1 MSDATTVAEHRRRRV
16 LLGAAWLLAALHA
29 AFWLRRGWVSYDEG
43 LIGQSA
49 LRVLQGELPHRDFV
63 EVYTGGLSY
72 WNALAMRLFG
82 VRLLAPRILLW
93 ITYLAWVPALWYAA
107 SRVARPALAIAF
119 TALAVALSLPN
130 YSAAL
135 PSWYNLFLATFSVA
149 ALLRHVERGGRRW
162 LLLAGLAAGTSILF
176 KVIGLW
182 TVAAGLLALLWHEQS
197 LDTAG
202 DPADT
207 PRAADAGSRALHA
220 AIAVALVAW
229 VIAAAIAV
237 RGYRLDALV
246 HWMLPIAALTAL
258 LVRREWASPLPGWRE
273 RLPRLVPLFIPYVAG
288 ALLPF
293 LAFAAFYAAQGALPT
308 MLHGVFVRPLV
319 RVSRASWAVSPW
331 WTALFALPV
340 LALVL
345 SPARWWT
352 RRVELAAGVL
362 AMALVLLAG
371 RRDPV
376 FPAIWKSL
384 IALSPVFLTL
394 GAVRLVRAPAGNE
407 LESTE
412 RFALLASAASLA
424 LIQFPFAAPNYY
436 LYAAPLVVL
445 GWLAALP
452 GARGLERPS
461 GARVAAVFYFTFA
474 VWAIT
479 PAFLANMGRKFAEDP
494 QRVPLA
500 GPRGGLLV
508 RGAVRDMYADLGRL
522 VAEKAKGGYVYA
534 GPDAP
539 EVHFLTGARNPTPT
553 IFDFLEDS
561 VGRADRIRQ
570 AVVRH
575 DVHLVVIN
583 LFPDFSSLPPDELL
597 PWFRRHFPH
606 EQQVGKFLV
615 FWRD

>member
-1 MSDATTVAEHRRRRV
+1 MSDPRVAGRRTRRI
-16 LLGAAWLLAALHA
+16 LLGLAWLLAALHA
-29 AFWLRRGWVSYDEG
+29 AYWLRRGWVSYDEG

-82 VRLLAPRILLW
+82 VSLLAPRILLW
-93 ITYLAWVPALWYAA
+93 LAYVAWIPALWYAA
-107 SRVARPALAIAF
+107 TRVARPALALPF
-119 TALAVALSLPN
+119 TALAVALSIPN

-135 PSWYNLFLATFSVA
+135 PSWYNLFLATCSVA
-149 ALLRHVERGGRRW
+149 ALLRYVDRDRGGRRW

-182 TVAAGLLALLWHEQS
+182 TVAAGLLAILWHEQS
-197 LDTAG
+197 LGTRTGEGQAG
-202 DPADT
+202 DPA
-207 PRAADAGSRALHA
+207 SRALQGT
-220 AIAVALVAW
+220 IIMSLVAW
-229 VIAAAIAV
+229 LVAAAIVV
-237 RGYRLDALV
+237 RGYRIDPLV
-246 HWMLPIAALTAL
+246 HWMLPIAALTLL
-258 LVRREWASPLPGWRE
+258 LVRREAGATHPSWRE
-273 RLPRLVPLFIPYVAG
+273 RIPRLARLLLPYLAG
-288 ALLPF
+288 AALPVA
-293 LAFAAFYAAQGALPT
+293 AFAAFFAVHGALGE
-308 MLHGVFVRPLV
+308 MMHGVFVRPLV
-319 RVSRASWAVSPW
+319 RVSRASWDVSPF
-331 WTALFALPV
+331 WTPLFALPA

-352 RRVELAAGVL
+352 RRRELAAGVA
-362 AMALVLLAG
+362 AMIVVVLVG
-371 RRDPV
+371 RRDPF

-384 IALSPVFLTL
+384 IGLAPVFLTL
-394 GAVRLVRAPAGNE
+394 GAWRLARAPEGGG
-407 LESTE
+407 LETTE
-412 RFALLASAASLA
+412 RFALLAGAACLA
-424 LIQFPFAAPNYY
+424 LIQFPFAAPNYF

-452 GARGLERPS
+452 GTRALDRPS
-461 GARVAAVFYFTFA
+461 GARVAALFYFTFA
-474 VWAIT
+474 LWAIT
-479 PAFLANMGRKFAEDP
+479 PAFLANMGREFAEDP
-494 QRVPLA
+494 PGVPLA

-508 RGAVRDMYADLGRL
+508 RGAVRDMYARLREL
-522 VAEKAKGGYVYA
+522 VAQHAKGGYVYA

-561 VGRADRIRQ
+561 VGRGARTRAAIE
-570 AVVRH
+570 RH
-575 DVHLVVIN
+575 DVHLVAIN

-597 PWFRRHFPH
+597 PWLRQRFPH